1 MQPILRTIFD
11 ISSFKPSSVAV
22 TGGGGEGGGGGG
34 GGAVQ
39 SCLYRTRL
47 QPRIQVFSCPAQVSY
62 KNKTKKLLISVLLY
76 VKIFFHSIIN
86 KVG

>member
-22 TGGGGEGGGGGG
+22 PGGGGGG
-34 GGAVQ
+34 GG
-39 SCLYRTRL
+39 SCTVLFILDPVATQNTGFLVTSSSKQR
-47 QPRIQVFSCPAQVSY
+47 
-62 KNKTKKLLISVLLY
+62 KKKTFDLCLTVCQD
-76 VKIFFHSIIN
+76 FFHSIID